1 MIYFF
6 ESRPRVYDDI
16 FEAVDYFY
24 SINPTLAEDFL
35 YRIDEAK
42 ERITNKPK
50 GFARKYSEVRTILLK
65 QFDYHLLMLWKILK
79 LIFLTISTP
88 KVGKRKSAQF
98 NFLRN
103 AWH

>member
-42 ERITNKPK
+42 ER
-50 GFARKYSEVRTILLK
+50 FARKYSEVRTILLK